1 MALIFE
7 DENKTLGKK
16 QLKVP
21 DEVVKKLKVT
31 RNLFDK
37 YSKSKGFKRINAI
50 LDDDYNKRSKKK
62 DKIHNGDKTISGS
75 DAKKIAFEKEHGEI
89 SNNPN
94 DLNNIFTKPLFPW
107 LNDAIRSARTS
118 VKKVK
123 AVPPVP
129 KLEKKPTDIEDVNK
143 PIKMGNASIKIT
155 ENIDYF
161 YDNYYFDYGVN
172 YVFDSFLQNPKGKQ
186 NWGVLINP
194 EMYAKAL
201 KEFTR
206 FGKLTSFPSKYVYQW
221 MGIIMKN
228 TSILIAN
235 TDICGHSQNFPTE
248 ECEEFLHR
256 YFKDGRYIT
265 VYDYDKIVLEVT
277 PEEVAKMAK
286 NGYLINEVVDK
297 YGQTYFPWVTQKEAD
312 TLANRRE
319 IEEFNK
325 TNADLINYINIYN
338 EKNKSEYTN
347 NELNLEN
354 GKIYWTVGS
363 DELLYQIGIT
373 GDWMTLPDGTDAISD
388 YGIEPIIN
396 ILNEYDENLPPE
408 KVLVLVNKIL
418 DVYHCRGDLS
428 SIFVQ
433 GGSKSLSAISEEIKH
448 TKKIIISESQLLVL
462 KEYHDQQ
469 VFNFDDNGN
478 AYFRKNNWE
487 HYIDYLEEIGTYG
500 ILPASNWDK
509 YDVSN
514 AIENA
519 KEQITPNM
527 GGTNDFDED
536 DYLEAFYDVVCKS
549 FIYDENKEDLFEDYF
564 LELFNDYESF
574 KKDNNY
580 YNECDTIRHFLNQ
593 KNIDSYELESYLTDL
608 GKEEYEKAIKE
619 LFIESFEN
627 NDVEGSFKYNERGL
641 IYVERN
647 IRIPDFNSPEFEQD
661 YYDEKYK
668 NYFAYLTKIYGGK
681 GYGGIGNC
689 FSWEEDRGEAYCADR
704 FGAMDSTEIKLKC
717 WVDPKDIN
725 WVETVYR
732 NCYTL
737 RDEEEVFINSND
749 AKIEVFDVVLED
761 GKINGV
767 SMRGKSLLKKP
778 IIVSP

>member
-129 KLEKKPTDIEDVNK
+129 KLEKNPTDVEDVNK
-143 PIKMGNASIKIT
+143 PIKMGNASVRIT
-155 ENIDYF
+155 ESTDDWLPYYDSMSEIDTHSVM
-161 YDNYYFDYGVN
+161 YDFLYGN
-172 YVFDSFLQNPKGKQ
+172 TEKQ
-186 NWGVLINP
+186 QWTPLIQP
-194 EMYAKAL
+194 DMYKKAL
-201 KEFTR
+201 SEFVR
-206 FGKLTSFPSKYVYQW
+206 FGKFVHFPTKYVYQW
-221 MGIIMKN
+221 MGIILDN
-228 TSILIAN
+228 TAKLRAN
-235 TDICGHSQNFPTE
+235 TEWAGHFDFAPFPLE
-248 ECEEFLHR
+248 ELEEAIESKPEL
-256 YFKDGRYIT
+256 FKDAIEAYGEPNEDNGYEILDS
-265 VYDYDKIVLEVT
+265 VGFFDWMNMPDGSDAWSDFGLPALERVIYEYREDMT
-277 PEEVAKMAK
+277 PE
-286 NGYLINEVVDK
+286 
-297 YGQTYFPWVTQKEAD
+297 QTIV
-312 TLANRRE
+312 
-319 IEEFNK
+319 
-325 TNADLINYINIYN
+325 
-338 EKNKSEYTN
+338 
-347 NELNLEN
+347 
-354 GKIYWTVGS
+354 
-363 DELLYQIGIT
+363 
-373 GDWMTLPDGTDAISD
+373 
-388 YGIEPIIN
+388 IIN
-396 ILNEYDENLPPE
+396 
-408 KVLVLVNKIL
+408 KAL
-418 DVYHCRGDLS
+418 DCAHPRGDLS
-428 SIFVQ
+428 SIFIV
-433 GGSKSLSAISEEIKH
+433 GGSKTLSSISESIKR
-448 TKKIIISESQLLVL
+448 TKQIILTESQLLKL

-478 AYFRKNNWE
+478 AYFKKNNWE

-500 ILPASNWDK
+500 TLPASNWDK

-527 GGTNDFDED
+527 RGTDDFDEY
-536 DYLEAFYDVVCKS
+536 DYLEAFYDVVCQS
-549 FIYDENKEDLFEDYF
+549 FIYDKDKEDLFEDYF

-619 LFIESFEN
+619 HFIESFEN

-668 NYFAYLTKIYGGK
+668 DYFTYLTKVYGGK

-704 FGAMDSTEIKLKC
+704 FGGMNSTEIKLKC

-732 NCYTL
+732 NCYAL
-737 RDEEEVFINSND
+737 RDEEEVFINSNG
-749 AKIEVFDVVLED
+749 AKIEVFDIVLED

-767 SMRGKSLLKKP
+767 SMYGKSLLKKP
-778 IIVSP
+778 IIVRP